1 MLTSRYLSQIEK
13 YMKTKSKV
21 IEKDIS
27 CKLKENKARVA
38 VLISDKIDF
47 KTKAIVG
54 DKERHYIMIN
64 E

>member
-1 MLTSRYLSQIEK
+1 MLPPRDPSEIERYT
-13 YMKTKSKV
+13 KTKSKGM
-21 IEKDIS
+21 EKEFQANG
-27 CKLKENKARVA
+27 KEKKARVA

-54 DKERHYIMIN
+54 DKEPHYIMIN